1 MTRYRLI
8 IAYDGTAYA
17 GWQIQPDGRT
27 IQGEL
32 ENAIHRISGQE
43 KVRVQCSGRTDTGV
57 HARAQAAHVDL
68 DHPMPVRKLLEGC
81 NALLDEDIRVLKAS
95 RVSPEFHARF
105 SAASKEYRYFIWNG
119 NVVPPHVRNQRTWVR
134 RPLDVQAMKKAAA
147 ILQGEHDFAAFTAN
161 PNREVEGTV
170 RNLSVLKIS
179 KKGHEVIITARAGGF
194 LYKMVRSLAGFL
206 IRVGNGDLPPEAAG
220 EILRSKKRTAA
231 VPTAAP
237 QGLFLWRVFYGQGGE
252 S

>member
-1 MTRYRLI
+1 MTRYKLM

-32 ENAIHRISGQE
+32 ESAIHKISGQK
-43 KVRVQCSGRTDTGV
+43 KVRVESSGRTDTGV
-57 HARAQAAHVDL
+57 HARAQVAHVDL
-68 DHPMPVRKLLEGC
+68 EKPMPVRKLLEGC

-95 RVSPEFHARF
+95 RVQPEFHARF
-105 SAASKEYRYFIWNG
+105 SAIGKEYRYFIWNG
-119 NVVPPHVRNQRTWVR
+119 DVLPPHVRNQRTWVR
-134 RPLDVQAMKKAAA
+134 KPLNVAAMKKAAA
-147 ILQGEHDFAAFTAN
+147 LLEGKHDFAAFTAN
-161 PNREVEGTV
+161 PNREVNGTI
-170 RNLSVLKIS
+170 RNLSVLKVS
-179 KKGHEVIITARAGGF
+179 QKGREIVITARSNGF

-206 IRVGNGDLPPEAAG
+206 IRVGNEEIPPESASK
-220 EILRSKKRTAA
+220 ILHSKVRTAV

-237 QGLFLWRVFYGQGGE
+237 QGLFLWRVFYGRGVE

>member
-1 MTRYRLI
+1 MTRYKLI

-32 ENAIHRISGQE
+32 ESAIHKISGQK

-57 HARAQAAHVDL
+57 HARAQVAHVDL
-68 DHPMPVRKLLEGC
+68 DKPMPVHKLLEGC
-81 NALLDEDIRVLKAS
+81 NAVLDGDIRVLKAS
-95 RVSPEFHARF
+95 RVSEKFHARF
-105 SAASKEYRYFIWNG
+105 SAKSKEYRYFIWNG
-119 NVVPPHVRNQRTWVR
+119 DVLPPHIRNQRTWIR
-134 RPLDVQAMKKAAA
+134 KPLDVAAMKKAAA
-147 ILQGEHDFAAFTAN
+147 MLQGEHDFAAFTAN
-161 PNREVEGTV
+161 PNREVNGTV
-170 RNLSVLKIS
+170 RNLSMLKVS
-179 KKGHEVIITARAGGF
+179 KKGHEITITARSEGF

-206 IRVGNGDLPPEAAG
+206 IRVGNGEIPPESARK
-220 EILRSKKRTAA
+220 ILHSKTRTAV

-237 QGLFLWRVFYGQGGE
+237 QGLFLWRVFYGRAGE